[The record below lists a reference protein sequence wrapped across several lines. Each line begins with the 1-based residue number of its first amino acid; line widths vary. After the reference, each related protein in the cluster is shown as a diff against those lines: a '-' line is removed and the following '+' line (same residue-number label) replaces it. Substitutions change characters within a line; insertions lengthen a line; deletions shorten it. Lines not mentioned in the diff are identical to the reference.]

1 MKTRIGINGF
11 GRIGRLVLRA
21 ISTEKYDDLEIVAI
35 NSLGEP
41 ENNARMLKYDS
52 TYGTFSDSVEWDD
65 ENLYVG
71 EHKIRSLIEQDPK
84 NLKWGSQGVDIVLE
98 CTGRFTS
105 AEAAQ
110 AHIDNGAKKVII
122 SAPAKDEDI
131 TVVLGVNEDLYDPST
146 HNIVSN
152 ASCTTNCVAPLIKV
166 LHDNF
171 KVSQGMM
178 TTIHSYTNDQQI
190 LDKRHKDPRRARAA
204 ALNIIP
210 TTTGAARAVGKVI
223 PDLHGKIDGMAF
235 RVPTASVSVTDF
247 VASLESPADEKTINQ
262 AYQSAADGVL
272 SGILDFSNEP
282 LVSTDYKGNKSS
294 CVIDGLSTL
303 SINNNLVKVV
313 GWYDNEWGYSC
324 RTIELAKYIAS
335 KGL

>member
-21 ISTEKYDDLEIVAI
+21 VSTEKYDDLEIVAI

-105 AEAAQ
+105 GEAAQ
-110 AHIDNGAKKVII
+110 VHIDNGAKKVII

>member
-21 ISTEKYDDLEIVAI
+21 VTTEKYDDLEIVAI

-122 SAPAKDEDI
+122 SAPANDEDI
-131 TVVLGVNEDLYDPST
+131 TVVLGVNEDMYDPST

>member
-21 ISTEKYDDLEIVAI
+21 VTTEKYDDLEIVAI

-247 VASLESPADEKTINQ
+247 VASLESPVDEKTINQ
-262 AYQSAADGVL
+262 AYQSAADGIL

-303 SINNNLVKVV
+303 SINSNLVKVV

>member
-21 ISTEKYDDLEIVAI
+21 VSTEKYDDLEIVAI

-41 ENNARMLKYDS
+41 EDNARMLKYDS

>member
-21 ISTEKYDDLEIVAI
+21 VTTEKYDDLEIVAI

>member
-21 ISTEKYDDLEIVAI
+21 VSTEKYDDLEIVAI

-105 AEAAQ
+105 GEAAQ

>member
-21 ISTEKYDDLEIVAI
+21 VSTEKYDDLEIVAI

>member
-21 ISTEKYDDLEIVAI
+21 VSTEKYDDLEIVAI

-122 SAPAKDEDI
+122 SAPANDEDI

>member
-21 ISTEKYDDLEIVAI
+21 VSTEKYDDIEIVAI
-35 NSLGEP
+35 NSLGDP

-71 EHKIRSLIEQDPK
+71 GHKIRSLIEQDPK

-110 AHIDNGAKKVII
+110 DHINNGAKKVII

>member
-21 ISTEKYDDLEIVAI
+21 VTTEKYDDLEIVAI

-122 SAPAKDEDI
+122 SAPANDEDI

>member
-21 ISTEKYDDLEIVAI
+21 VSTEKYDDLEIVAI

-110 AHIDNGAKKVII
+110 DHIDNGAKKVII

-247 VASLESPADEKTINQ
+247 VASLESPADEKTVNQ

>member
-1 MKTRIGINGF
+1 MRNSKGF
-11 GRIGRLVLRA
+11 FCTIL
-21 ISTEKYDDLEIVAI
+21 T
-35 NSLGEP
+35 
-41 ENNARMLKYDS
+41 
-52 TYGTFSDSVEWDD
+52 TYK
-65 ENLYVG
+65 NVG
-71 EHKIRSLIEQDPK
+71 GHKIRSLIEQDPK

-110 AHIDNGAKKVII
+110 DHINNGAKKVII